1 MLDQPQA
8 SKLFQSL
15 HAGQAIEGLAVVPSQ
30 ASKTNQNFNEKK
42 KFMFGVYATEAHSG
56 KAPHKLTSHQMTS
69 LKYLA
74 QLKEE
79 V

>member
-1 MLDQPQA
+1 M
-8 SKLFQSL
+8 
-15 HAGQAIEGLAVVPSQ
+15 PSQ
-30 ASKTNQNFNEKK
+30 ASKTNQNIDGEK

-56 KAPHKLTSHQMTS
+56 KAPQKLASHQMTS

-74 QLKEE
+74 QLKDE